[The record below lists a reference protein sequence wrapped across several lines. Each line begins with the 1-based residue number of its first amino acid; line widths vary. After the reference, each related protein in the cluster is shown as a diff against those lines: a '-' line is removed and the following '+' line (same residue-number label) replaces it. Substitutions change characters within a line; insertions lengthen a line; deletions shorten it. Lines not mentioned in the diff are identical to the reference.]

1 MTDTACVVMTT
12 AGTEEEAEDLAGA
25 MVEAGLAACVQ
36 IQRVRSV
43 YRWEGETRR
52 EPEWLLICKT
62 RAGRFEALQA
72 LIQERHSYSVPE
84 VVQLPITAGSPA
96 YLRWLAEATAEPP
109 AAA

>member
-72 LIQERHSYSVPE
+72 LIDEKHSYAVPE

-96 YLRWLAEATAEPP
+96 YLRWLAEATAEPS
-109 AAA
+109 AAT